1 MNVIHPQNNPTIED
15 VIGYTINILNGINVP
30 VSLHE
35 QIADPIKT
43 AIGNLNAILES
54 IGQAKDTQAEAT
66 ILPETDTDEK
76 KEG

>member
-35 QIADPIKT
+35 QIAGPIKT
-43 AIGNLNAILES
+43 AVGNLNAILES
-54 IGQAKDTQAEAT
+54 IGQAKDTRAEAT
-66 ILPETDTDEK
+66 IAPENDPNEE